1 MYKKGMFLYTNN
13 ELSDEEIKKLRKHS
27 HLQLHQKGENIII
40 HLTKEVKD
48 LEIHWKFKILMKE
61 TEEDTNKWKDIPYSK
76 IEKFNTVKMSILPKA
91 IYRFNANSNGI
102 FMESQKTPKSQ
113 SNLEKKEQ
121 SWRHHTSSYSS
132 KQYAT
137 VI

>member
-1 MYKKGMFLYTNN
+1 MNYQ
-13 ELSDEEIKKLRKHS
+13 IRKLRKHP
-27 HLQLHQKGENIII
+27 HLKLHQIEQNIRIN
-40 HLTKEVKD
+40 LTKEVQD
-48 LEIHWKFKILMKE
+48 LYTENSKILMKE

-76 IEKFNTVKMSILPKA
+76 TEKFNTVKMSILPKA

-102 FMESQKTPKSQ
+102 FHRNRTNGPKILMESQKTPKSQ
-113 SNLEKKEQ
+113 SNLKKKEQ

-132 KQYAT
+132 KQYAV